1 MKRIAVIGGG
11 PAGMLAAAEAAGM
24 GNQVILLEQNEKT
37 GKKLYITGKGRCNLT
52 NACPVEE
59 MFDNIPRNPKFLY
72 SALYGFTNR
81 DVMALVES
89 MGVKLK
95 VERGQRVFPESD
107 HASDVIKALNAYMQ
121 AKGVE
126 VRLHSRVE
134 ALKTDQGGFI
144 VTVNGQ
150 ELPVAAVILATGGKS
165 YPSTGSDGS
174 GYELARR
181 LGHTLVP
188 CKPSLVPLET
198 EEAWPQKAMGLS
210 LRNVR
215 LQAMQRGRTVFS
227 ELGELLFTHFGV
239 SGPLVLSASSRIAED
254 PRGCLLSI
262 DLKPGLDPEA
272 LDRRV
277 QRDFEKNNR
286 RQFANSLGELL
297 PAKLIPVL
305 VELSGIPGDMGV
317 SSITRAQRQRFCR
330 LLKDLPLTVKGPRD
344 IQEAVITR
352 GGIPVKE
359 VDPSTMG
366 SKLVKGLYFAGEMLD
381 VDAYTGG
388 FNLQIACS
396 TGVLAGRSA
405 GAAER
410 G

>member
-11 PAGMLAAAEAAGM
+11 PAGMLAAAEAAGK
-24 GNQVILLEQNEKT
+24 GNQVILFEQNEKT

-59 MFDNIPRNPKFLY
+59 MFEHIPRNPKFLY

-81 DVMALVES
+81 DIMALVES
-89 MGVKLK
+89 MGIKLK
-95 VERGQRVFPESD
+95 VERGQRVFPVSD
-107 HASDVIKALNAYMQ
+107 HASDVLKALNAYMQ
-121 AKGVE
+121 GKGVE

-134 ALKTDQGGFI
+134 ALEKTGDGFI

-150 ELPVAAVILATGGKS
+150 ELPFAAVILATGGKS

-188 CKPSLVPLET
+188 CKPSLVPLAT

-215 LQAMQRGRTVFS
+215 LQATQRGKTVFS
-227 ELGELLFTHFGV
+227 ELGEMMFTHFGV
-239 SGPLVLSASSRIAED
+239 SGPLVLSASSRIAD
-254 PRGCLLSI
+254 APQGCRLSI
-262 DLKPGLDPEA
+262 DLKPGLEPEA

-286 RQFANSLGELL
+286 RQFANALGELL

-305 VELSGIPGDMGV
+305 VELSGIPGETAV
-317 SSITRAQRQRFCR
+317 SSVTRAQRQGFCR
-330 LLKDLPLTVKGPRD
+330 LLKKLPLTVKCARG
-344 IQEAVITR
+344 IEEAVITR

-359 VDPSTMG
+359 VDPSTME

-396 TGVLAGRSA
+396 TGALAGRSA
-405 GAAER
+405 GGDER